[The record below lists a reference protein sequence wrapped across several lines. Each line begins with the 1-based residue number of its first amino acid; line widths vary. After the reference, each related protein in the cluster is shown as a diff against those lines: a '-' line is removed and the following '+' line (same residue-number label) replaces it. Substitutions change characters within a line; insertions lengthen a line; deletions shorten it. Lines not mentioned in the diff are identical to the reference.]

1 MDLTMKNPD
10 HIGINTLDIEESVR
24 FYTDVFGFRELSRAD
39 MGDLTLV
46 YMDTGTDL
54 QLELYDLRGQV
65 ITGDLPEDK
74 QGFRHI
80 AFYVDDIQAW
90 TGRLKE
96 KNVEFTMELTR
107 MPQIRRDGILVKDPN
122 GFIIELTSAYD

>member
-1 MDLTMKNPD
+1 MKMRNPD

-24 FYTDVFGFRELSRAD
+24 FYSDVFGFTETERVD
-39 MGDLTLV
+39 MGDMTLV

-54 QLELYDLRGQV
+54 RLELYDLRGNV
-65 ITGDLPEDK
+65 ITGDLPEAK

-80 AFYVDDIQAW
+80 AFYVEDILAW
-90 TGRLKE
+90 NERLKE

-107 MPQIRRDGILVKDPN
+107 LPQLGRDGILVKDPN
-122 GFIIELTSAYD
+122 GFIVELTSDY

>member
-1 MDLTMKNPD
+1 MPLTMKNPD
-10 HIGINTLDIEESVR
+10 HIGINTLDIEESVK
-24 FYTDVFGFRELSRAD
+24 FYTDVFGFREIKRAD

-54 QLELYDLRGQV
+54 QLELFDLRGEV
-65 ITGDLPEDK
+65 IRGEVPEAE

-80 AFYVDDIQAW
+80 AFYVDDIEAW
-90 TGRLKE
+90 TAHLKE

-107 MPQIRRDGILVKDPN
+107 MPQLGRDGILVKDPN
-122 GFIIELTSAYD
+122 GLIIELTAAY

>member
-1 MDLTMKNPD
+1 MKMRNPD

-24 FYTDVFGFRELSRAD
+24 FYTDVFGFSETGRVD
-39 MGDLTLV
+39 MGDMTLV

-54 QLELYDLRGQV
+54 RLELYDLRGNV
-65 ITGDLPEDK
+65 ITGDLPEAK

-80 AFYVDDIQAW
+80 AFYVDDINAW
-90 TGRLKE
+90 NQRLKE

-107 MPQIRRDGILVKDPN
+107 LPQLGRDGILVKDPN
-122 GFIIELTSAYD
+122 GFIIELTSDY